1 MATTLY
7 NVIGHYWQ
15 LRDFSPD
22 ESHVA
27 CTTQSRCRPHT
38 RIGRQDRKALGLD
51 IPPGVLAIVDAVIE

>member
-1 MATTLY
+1 MLS
-7 NVIGHYWQ
+7 VIIGN
-15 LRDFSPD
+15 FVTSPD

-27 CTTQSRCRPHT
+27 CTTQSRCRRHT